1 MKRELITSIEVNAP
15 ANIVWRVLTDFG
27 KYPQWNPFIRSISG
41 AAKQDAKL
49 KIYLQPPGGSEMTF
63 HPVVL
68 VAPART
74 RTSLAWAPF
83 CTWFI

>member
-49 KIYLQPPGGSEMTF
+49 KIYLQPPGGSGMTF

-83 CTWFI
+83 CT